1 MTTHFTSGV
10 TNVATGGTG
19 ELLKQPDPIKY
30 HVYHE
35 DFDKYTASDWVITT
49 TEGGSGNASEA
60 LGDGD
65 GGLLVVTNDDAD
77 DDSDEFQWAGGSG
90 GVIESFKYEA
100 AKGLYFKTRFKVND
114 ATQSDFAVGLVI
126 TDTTVIDGT
135 TDGIFFRKADGATSV
150 ELVIEKD
157 STETTVSCGD
167 AADDTFMTL
176 GFYYDP
182 KIRKFSVYKDNVKVG
197 SAVNTNAPDDEEL
210 AVTFAI
216 QNGAAAAKIMTMDY
230 ISAGKERTAN
240 TEL

>member
-19 ELLKQPDPIKY
+19 EKLKLPDPIKY

-60 LGDGD
+60 LGSGD

-114 ATQSDFAVGLVI
+114 ATQSDFAVGLII
-126 TDTTVIDGT
+126 TDTTIIDGVS
-135 TDGIFFRKADGATSV
+135 DGIFFDKTDGSTSIN
-150 ELVIEKD
+150 LRIEKD
-157 STETTVSCGD
+157 GTQTSVSCGD

-182 KIRKFSVYKDNVKVG
+182 RIRKFSVYKDNVKVG

-216 QNGAAAAKIMTMDY
+216 QNGAAAAKVMTMDY

>member
-10 TNVATGGTG
+10 TNVVTGGTG
-19 ELLKQPDPIKY
+19 EFLKQPDPIKY

-100 AKGLYFKTRFKVND
+100 AKGLYFKTRFKVSD
-114 ATQSDFAVGLVI
+114 ATQSDFAIGLII
-126 TDTTVIDGT
+126 TDTTIIDGV
-135 TDGIFFRKADGATSV
+135 TDGIFF
-150 ELVIEKD
+150 EKD
-157 STETTVSCGD
+157 DASTSINLIIKTT
-167 AADDTFMTL
+167 
-176 GFYYDP
+176 
-182 KIRKFSVYKDNVKVG
+182 
-197 SAVNTNAPDDEEL
+197 
-210 AVTFAI
+210 
-216 QNGAAAAKIMTMDY
+216 
-230 ISAGKERTAN
+230 
-240 TEL
+240 

>member
-135 TDGIFFRKADGATSV
+135 TDGIFFRKADGATSI
-150 ELVIEKD
+150 ELVI
-157 STETTVSCGD
+157 
-167 AADDTFMTL
+167 
-176 GFYYDP
+176 
-182 KIRKFSVYKDNVKVG
+182 
-197 SAVNTNAPDDEEL
+197 
-210 AVTFAI
+210 
-216 QNGAAAAKIMTMDY
+216 
-230 ISAGKERTAN
+230 
-240 TEL
+240 

>member
-19 ELLKQPDPIKY
+19 EKLKLPDPIKY

-35 DFDKYTASDWVITT
+35 DFDKYTASDWAITT
-49 TEGGSGNASEA
+49 TEA

-65 GGLLVVTNDDAD
+65 GGLLVVTNDAAD
-77 DDSDEFQWAGGSG
+77 NDSDEFQWAGGSG

-100 AKGLYFKTRFKVND
+100 AKGLYFKTRFKVSD
-114 ATQSDFAVGLVI
+114 ATQSDFAVGLII
-126 TDTTVIDGT
+126 TDTAFIDGT
-135 TDGIFFRKADGATSV
+135 TDGIFFRKADGSTSM

-157 STETTVSCGD
+157 STETVSCGT

-182 KIRKFSVYKDNVKVG
+182 KDRKFHVYKDNVKVG
-197 SAVNTNAPDDEEL
+197 TGVNTNAPDNEDL
-210 AVTFAI
+210 AVSFGI
-216 QNGAAAAKIMTMDY
+216 QNGEAAAKVMTMDY